1 MIKDFVKL
9 VGLSAVAS
17 LLLVCII
24 GMFATVLHS
33 GAEIVQSQMEQ
44 KDIIVSTD
52 DGTINLGR
60 SVKSEKLLY
69 SMCIKVEDRKPACEF
84 TTKDRVLSEVKQV
97 MRPGEATARDIK
109 IAVNAAVTYTGENG
123 QEATSLI
130 TPKGKYLPAGT
141 PSEVHIQAIANLFDS
156 VYNDYKQN
164 FSKM

>member
-1 MIKDFVKL
+1 ADK
-9 VGLSAVAS
+9 G
-17 LLLVCII
+17 
-24 GMFATVLHS
+24 
-33 GAEIVQSQMEQ
+33 SQ
-44 KDIIVSTD
+44 DIIVSTD

-69 SMCIKVEDRKPACEF
+69 SMCIKVEDNKPACEF
-84 TTKDRVLSEVKQV
+84 TTKDKVVHEVRQV

>member
-1 MIKDFVKL
+1 MNMK
-9 VGLSAVAS
+9 
-17 LLLVCII
+17 
-24 GMFATVLHS
+24 
-33 GAEIVQSQMEQ
+33 EIVQALIVVVALTLAAIGFVVGITALANKSAPAE
-44 KDIIVSTD
+44 DIVVSTE

>member
-1 MIKDFVKL
+1 MNMKEIMQALIVVVALTLAAIGFV
-9 VGLSAVAS
+9 VGITALANKSAP
-17 LLLVCII
+17 
-24 GMFATVLHS
+24 
-33 GAEIVQSQMEQ
+33 AEDIV
-44 KDIIVSTD
+44 VSTE

-141 PSEVHIQAIANLFDS
+141 PSEVHIQEIANLFDS

>member
-1 MIKDFVKL
+1 MDMKSVVQGLIITVAL
-9 VGLSAVAS
+9 ALSAIGFVAGIHKLAS
-17 LLLVCII
+17 KSVK
-24 GMFATVLHS
+24 
-33 GAEIVQSQMEQ
+33 

-52 DGTINLGR
+52 DGTINLGS

-84 TTKDRVLSEVKQV
+84 TTKDKVVHEVRQV

-123 QEATSLI
+123 QKATSFI
-130 TPKGKYLPAGT
+130 PPRGEFLPAGT
-141 PSEVHIQAIANLFDS
+141 PSEVHIETIDRLFDS

>member
-1 MIKDFVKL
+1 MIKDFVKIIGL
-9 VGLSAVAS
+9 TAVVVGLLFCAVG
-17 LLLVCII
+17 L
-24 GMFATVLHS
+24 FTTVLYS
-33 GAEIVQSQMEQ
+33 GAEAIQSQVEQ

-52 DGTINLGR
+52 DGTINLGH
-60 SVKSEKLLY
+60 SVKSERLLY

>member
-9 VGLSAVAS
+9 IGLSAVAC

-24 GMFATVLHS
+24 GMFVTVLHS

-52 DGTINLGR
+52 DGTINLGS

-84 TTKDRVLSEVKQV
+84 TTKDKVVHEVRQV

-123 QEATSLI
+123 QKATSLI
-130 TPKGKYLPAGT
+130 PPKGEFLPAGT
-141 PSEVHIQAIANLFDS
+141 PSEVHIETIDRLFDS

>member
-1 MIKDFVKL
+1 MNMK
-9 VGLSAVAS
+9 
-17 LLLVCII
+17 
-24 GMFATVLHS
+24 
-33 GAEIVQSQMEQ
+33 EIVQALIVVVTLTLAAVGFVVGITKLANKSVPAE
-44 KDIIVSTD
+44 DIVVSTE

>member
-1 MIKDFVKL
+1 MMNMK
-9 VGLSAVAS
+9 
-17 LLLVCII
+17 
-24 GMFATVLHS
+24 
-33 GAEIVQSQMEQ
+33 EIVQALIVVVALTLAAIGFVVGITALANKSAPAE
-44 KDIIVSTD
+44 DIVVSTE

>member
-1 MIKDFVKL
+1 MTSKEIFQVVVVVTIALALGWLGPVAGFYKL
-9 VGLSAVAS
+9 ANKLADKG
-17 LLLVCII
+17 
-24 GMFATVLHS
+24 
-33 GAEIVQSQMEQ
+33 SQ
-44 KDIIVSTD
+44 DIIVSTD

-69 SMCIKVEDRKPACEF
+69 SMCIKVEDNKPACEF
-84 TTKDRVLSEVKQV
+84 TTKDKVVHEVRQV

>member
-1 MIKDFVKL
+1 MNMK
-9 VGLSAVAS
+9 
-17 LLLVCII
+17 
-24 GMFATVLHS
+24 
-33 GAEIVQSQMEQ
+33 EIVQALIVVVALTLAAIGFVVGITALANKSAPAE
-44 KDIIVSTD
+44 DIVVSTE

-123 QEATSLI
+123 QKATSLI
-130 TPKGKYLPAGT
+130 PPKGEFLPAGT
-141 PSEVHIQAIANLFDS
+141 PSEVHIETIDRLFDS
-156 VYNDYKQN
+156 LYNDYKQN

>member
-1 MIKDFVKL
+1 MNMK
-9 VGLSAVAS
+9 
-17 LLLVCII
+17 
-24 GMFATVLHS
+24 
-33 GAEIVQSQMEQ
+33 EIVQALIVVVALTLAAIGFVVGITALANKSAPAE
-44 KDIIVSTD
+44 DIVVSTE

-130 TPKGKYLPAGT
+130 APKGKYLPAGT
-141 PSEVHIQAIANLFDS
+141 PSEVHIQTIANLFDS

>member
-1 MIKDFVKL
+1 MNMK
-9 VGLSAVAS
+9 
-17 LLLVCII
+17 
-24 GMFATVLHS
+24 
-33 GAEIVQSQMEQ
+33 EIVQALIVVVALTLAAIGFVVGITTLANKSAPAE
-44 KDIIVSTD
+44 DIVVSTE

>member
-1 MIKDFVKL
+1 MNMK
-9 VGLSAVAS
+9 
-17 LLLVCII
+17 
-24 GMFATVLHS
+24 
-33 GAEIVQSQMEQ
+33 EIVQALIVVVALTLAAIGFVVGITALANKSAPAE
-44 KDIIVSTD
+44 DIVVSTE

-97 MRPGEATARDIK
+97 MSPGEATARDIK